1 MCWYCPTVSAA
12 KGVPHEKASFVKQGN
27 SFEGQR
33 GDGLEL
39 ELLMQWKSHEGPLA
53 YRLLYYF
60 LSSDHVM
67 LQGKLQAFFFF
78 LIRELRIRILL
89 EGNLDIF
96 FHPCFLVGLT

>member
-1 MCWYCPTVSAA
+1 MCWYCPTVSVA

-60 LSSDHVM
+60 LSSDHIM

-78 LIRELRIRILL
+78 FNKRI
-89 EGNLDIF
+89 EDKDF
-96 FHPCFLVGLT
+96 VGG